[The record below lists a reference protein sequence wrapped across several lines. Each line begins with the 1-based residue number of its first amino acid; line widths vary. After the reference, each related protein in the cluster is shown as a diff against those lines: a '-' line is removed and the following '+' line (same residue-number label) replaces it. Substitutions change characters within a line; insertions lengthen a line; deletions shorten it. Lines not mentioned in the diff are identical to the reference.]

1 MSDSEIERIITGDT
15 ELNSEMMYQIL
26 FYLESGRLDLDKYG
40 KNIITNVDKIKSS
53 ETIKENGVDTNI
65 KYYLAFEVSKLLL
78 STIETNVLVYKDNV
92 YVKIDEIKD
101 EKKSEKES
109 LKEKKYHIYVSMSNK
124 TLLIA
129 TLTVSVSGIYYT
141 FSLKKHMTFNIDEN
155 INIELFNKRFSFSFE
170 IKKKYDPYVNIKF
183 QL

>member
-1 MSDSEIERIITGDT
+1 MSDSEIERIITGET

-26 FYLESGRLDLDKYG
+26 SYLESGRLDLDEYG

-53 ETIKENGVDTNI
+53 ETIKENGIDTNI

-92 YVKIDEIKD
+92 YVKIDEIKN
-101 EKKSEKES
+101 EEKSEKVS
-109 LKEKKYHIYVSMSNK
+109 LKEKKYHIYVSMSDK
-124 TLLIA
+124 TFSY

-155 INIELFNKRFSFSFE
+155 INIELFNRRFSFSIE